1 MAILVRFVGF
11 PEIKRSLGRT
21 EFRVEAAPPTLAGM
35 IGALRARGVP
45 VDDAVVTPEGH
56 VRPTVQVIR
65 NGDDWIPRDRPD
77 TPLGPD
83 DEITFLF
90 MMAGG

>member
-1 MAILVRFVGF
+1 MAIVVRFLGF
-11 PEIKRSLGRT
+11 PEIKRILGRT
-21 EFRVEAAPPTLAGM
+21 EFRVEADPPTLAGLLE
-35 IGALRARGVP
+35 ALRAQGVP
-45 VDDAVVTPEGH
+45 VDDAVVTEEGH